1 MGQYFQPLRRRFG
14 VITLLMACLF
24 AAGWVRSF
32 STNDLIAMSNGDHS
46 YRLIRTSP
54 NWIGWTLIPCTKA
67 SIPAAI
73 RRQFGWYSTSVSTV
87 PLSDIY
93 TPFGMIYFQLEPISN
108 GFNYV
113 QTTTVNPH
121 LIIPYFILVVPLTLL
136 SVWLLLSKPKTNIR
150 RGIAISFDRE
160 EIAA

>member
-32 STNDLIAMSNGDHS
+32 SINDSIALSNGDHS
-46 YRLIRTSP
+46 YHLIRTSP

-73 RRQFGWYSTSVSTV
+73 RRQYGWYSTSVSSV

-93 TPFGMIYFQLEPISN
+93 TPFGMIYFQLEPVGN

-113 QTTTVNPH
+113 QTATVNPH
-121 LIIPYFILVVPLTLL
+121 LIVPYFILVVPPMLL
-136 SVWLLLSKPKTNIR
+136 SAWLLLGKPATNVR
-150 RGIAISFDRE
+150 RGSALSSGHE